1 VTSTSIAGKPAHRTL
16 IDRLYFAGVLVKG
29 IDGTV
34 ELALGLVLLFLP
46 TLPHRSLEAVATRV
60 AGYHPPVGQF
70 ISNYLE
76 GVDGSLAHLG
86 TGIVVVYLIAHG
98 AIKVLLVVCL
108 MLRLHRVYPFAMIV
122 LGAFLAY
129 EIYLLCTSP
138 GVTLA
143 LFTALDA
150 AIIYLVFREYQEL
163 KTPPKGED
171 AQPSGS
177 D

>member
-1 VTSTSIAGKPAHRTL
+1 VTSTSITSKPAQRTL
-16 IDRLYFAGVLVKG
+16 IDRLYFVGVLIKG
-29 IDGTV
+29 IDGAV
-34 ELALGLVLLFLP
+34 EFAFGLVLLFLP
-46 TLPHRSLEAVATRV
+46 TLPHRSLEAAASRV
-60 AGYHPPVGQF
+60 AGYHPPIGKF

-86 TGIVVVYLIAHG
+86 TGIVVAYLIAHG

-143 LFTALDA
+143 VFTILDA

-163 KTPPKGED
+163 QSPSRPKGG
-171 AQPSGS
+171 QPTPS